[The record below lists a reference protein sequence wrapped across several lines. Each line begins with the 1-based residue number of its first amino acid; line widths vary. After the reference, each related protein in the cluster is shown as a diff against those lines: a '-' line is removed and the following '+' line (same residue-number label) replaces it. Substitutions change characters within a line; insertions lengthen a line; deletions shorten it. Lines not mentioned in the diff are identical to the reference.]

1 MTIVGLYFTSD
12 IFTFDRNWHHLY
24 SSSAGEKGLSI
35 DTQIRA
41 ICSVEPE
48 ICTKMLRNLTAKLKA
63 NLPATTHG
71 YSMVKF
77 ASLNDAFSEFLE
89 LEASPVEGQSLQR
102 KDKKKRK
109 RKVQKKT

>member
-1 MTIVGLYFTSD
+1 
-12 IFTFDRNWHHLY
+12 
-24 SSSAGEKGLSI
+24 
-35 DTQIRA
+35 
-41 ICSVEPE
+41 
-48 ICTKMLRNLTAKLKA
+48 MLRNLTAKLKA

-89 LEASPVEGQSLQR
+89 LEASPVEGQSLQQ

-109 RKVQKKT
+109 RKAQKKLKQAKFGIRFSLPYRVCTCKPFKFDCRSVAVPLHKACSQPWCP